1 MKKILLTMCIC
12 ATTLFTGC
20 KDSIDASK
28 AILGEWTIT
37 EADGIAVETG
47 FETPSISFKED
58 GKVYGNT
65 SINKFFGSYTV
76 ASDKSA
82 AVSFGNLG
90 MTKMA
95 GPTFE
100 TENAVTSGIGK
111 AAKVRVN
118 SASSIDLI
126 DAEGNVVLKLEK
138 KGTTAEVDEK

>member
-1 MKKILLTMCIC
+1 MKKTLLTICIC
-12 ATTLFTGC
+12 ATAIFTGC
-20 KDSIDASK
+20 KNQVDASK
-28 AILGEWTIT
+28 AVLGDWTIT

-58 GKVYGNT
+58 GNVYGNT

-76 ASDKSA
+76 SSDKSA
-82 AVSFGNLG
+82 AISFGNLG
-90 MTKMA
+90 MTRMA

-111 AAKVRVN
+111 AAKVKVN
-118 SASSIDLI
+118 NCSSIDLI

-138 KGTTAEVDEK
+138 KEATPEVDEK